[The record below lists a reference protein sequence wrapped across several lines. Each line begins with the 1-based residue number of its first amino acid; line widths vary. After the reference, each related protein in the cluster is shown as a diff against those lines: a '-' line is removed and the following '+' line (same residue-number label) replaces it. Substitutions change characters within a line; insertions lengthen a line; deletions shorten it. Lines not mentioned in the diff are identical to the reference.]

1 MDEKGTVNSSYQDRG
16 DHLKGDPRGA
26 DEPTY
31 ANDVPQDGRW
41 LRSVVENSS
50 EIVTIIDPEGI
61 LRYASPAWDRV
72 LGYDPEKMAGTNV
85 LDYVHPDD
93 LPHVLEETEKT
104 ISEGGTTTSKAEY
117 RFRHADGSWRW
128 MESVG
133 TYLLHDP
140 EVEAIVV
147 SSRDITERKEAEEHL
162 REAEKKYRTLVER
175 IPAITYIQ
183 EIGSNGDRH
192 SESVYVSPQVIDV
205 VGYTPEECT
214 STPDLWVKI
223 LHPDDREPVL
233 AEDKRTNETGEPFV
247 MEYRQFAKDGRLVWL
262 RDEATLVRDEEGLP
276 LYWLGVQTDITER
289 KLTEKA
295 LMESEQRFRSSFQD
309 ASIGMA
315 LVATDGRWLQANP
328 ALCQIVGY
336 SEEELLEKTFQEI
349 THPDDLQADL
359 DRVRRMLSG
368 EIQTYQ
374 IEKRYLHKVG
384 HVVWILLSVSLVHN
398 EEGEPLYFVSQIQ
411 DISGRKEA
419 EERLREAE
427 ERYRTLV
434 ETVPAVT
441 YTDRA
446 VGSYPDMAVY
456 TSPQIEALTG
466 YPVQEWL
473 DPEKVLWEERLH
485 PEDRAWVLA
494 ADERSRAS
502 GEPFSEEY
510 RLLAKDGSVVWVRD
524 EAVLLKNEA
533 GEPLYWQGVLL
544 DVTDRKEA
552 EEALRR
558 SEERLRSLA
567 DSAFEG
573 ILISDKG
580 EILEANRALTNM
592 LGYELHE
599 MVGRSALEFIAPEHR
614 ELVRQKIASEDEE
627 PYEIIGVRK
636 DGTLLHLEV
645 RGNAFSYRRRRV
657 RVTAV
662 RDITER
668 KAFEERLRHQAL
680 HDSLT
685 GLPNRQL
692 FVDRLGQ
699 ALVRTRRTKRKVAV
713 LFMDLDEFKVV
724 NDSLGH
730 GVGDLLLTVVAQR
743 LKRSLR
749 PEDTLARFGGDEFTV
764 LIDDVKSP
772 EDAVRVAG
780 RIEDELRRP
789 FFLEGRELSVT
800 GSIGI
805 ALGEA
810 RTNDSEDLLRN
821 ADIAMYQAKNEG
833 SGYKVFDPIM
843 YQRALGRLEME
854 NELRRAIDRE
864 EFIVHYQPI
873 VRLDGGTVWGVEAL
887 VRWNHPE
894 RGLLD
899 PSEFVPIAEESG
911 LVVPVGEE
919 VLREACRRTK
929 EWQENQPLIPPL
941 VTCVN
946 LSARQLSR
954 PDLAETVERVLG
966 ETGME
971 GSRLTLD
978 VTETVY
984 VKVLEGNTATLDRLR
999 IMGVRVSIDDFGR
1012 GYSSLSYLKRLP
1024 ADHLKIDRSYVKG
1037 LGEDLE
1043 DTAIVRM
1050 VIELAHTLGMEVIAE
1065 GVESADQAELLAQ
1078 MGCDMAQGFYFA
1090 RPMPPEEASEF
1101 LAK

>member
-1 MDEKGTVNSSYQDRG
+1 MDEKGNVNSSHQDR
-16 DHLKGDPRGA
+16 DDKLKGDPRGA

-31 ANDVPQDGRW
+31 AKDVPQNGRL

-50 EIVTIIDPEGI
+50 EIVTIIDPEGT
-61 LRYASPAWDRV
+61 LRYASSAWDRV

-85 LDYVHPDD
+85 LNYVHPDD
-93 LPHVLEETEKT
+93 LPHVLEEIEKAL
-104 ISEGGTTTSKAEY
+104 SEGVTTSKAEY
-117 RFRHADGSWRW
+117 RLRHADGSWRW
-128 MESVG
+128 VESVG
-133 TYLLHDP
+133 AYMLHDP

-147 SSRDITERKEAEEHL
+147 SSRDVTERKEAEERL
-162 REAEKKYRTLVER
+162 QEAEKRYRTLVER

-183 EIGSNGDRH
+183 VIGSNGDRH
-192 SESVYVSPQVIDV
+192 SESVYVSPQVVDV

-223 LHPDDREPVL
+223 LHPEDREPVL

-276 LYWLGVQTDITER
+276 LYWLGVQMDITER

-295 LMESEQRFRSSFQD
+295 LRESEQRFRSSFQD
-309 ASIGMA
+309 AAIGMA
-315 LVATDGRWLQANP
+315 LVATDGRWLQVND

-336 SEEELLEKTFQEI
+336 SEEELLEKTFQDI

-359 DRVRRMLSG
+359 DLVRRTLSG

-374 IEKRYLHKVG
+374 IEKRYLHKEG
-384 HVVWILLSVSLVHN
+384 HVVWILLSASLVHN

-419 EERLREAE
+419 EERLQEAE

-434 ETVPAVT
+434 ETIPAVT

-446 VGSYPDMAVY
+446 LGTYPDMAIY
-456 TSPQIEALTG
+456 TSPQIEALIG
-466 YPVQEWL
+466 YSVQEWL

-494 ADERSRAS
+494 ADERSMAS

-524 EAVLLKNEA
+524 ESVLLKNEA
-533 GEPLYWQGVLL
+533 GEPLYRQGVLL
-544 DVTDRKEA
+544 DVTERKVA

-573 ILISDKG
+573 IIISDKG
-580 EILEANRALTNM
+580 EILEANQALTKM
-592 LGYELHE
+592 LGYELGE
-599 MVGRSALEFIAPEHR
+599 MIGRSALEFIVPEHR
-614 ELVRQKIASEDEE
+614 ELVWQKIATEDEE
-627 PYEIIGVRK
+627 PYEIVAVRK
-636 DGTLLHLEV
+636 DGTLIHLEV
-645 RGNAFSYRRRRV
+645 RGRAFYYRGRRV

-662 RDITER
+662 RDVTER
-668 KAFEERLRHQAL
+668 RAFEERLRHQAL

-685 GLPNRQL
+685 GLPNREL

-780 RIEDELRRP
+780 RIKAELRRP
-789 FFLEGRELSVT
+789 FILEDRELSVT
-800 GSIGI
+800 ASIGI

-821 ADIAMYQAKNEG
+821 ADIAMYRAKNEG

-843 YQRALGRLEME
+843 YQRALSRLEME
-854 NELRRAIDRE
+854 NELRQAIDRQ
-864 EFIVHYQPI
+864 EFVIHYQPI
-873 VRLDGGTVWGVEAL
+873 VRLDGGRVWGVEAL
-887 VRWNHPE
+887 VRWDHPE

-929 EWQENQPLIPPL
+929 EWQENHPLIPPL

-954 PDLAETVERVLG
+954 PDVAEMVERAL
-966 ETGME
+966 EEAGME

-978 VTETVY
+978 ITETVY
-984 VKVLEGNTATLDRLR
+984 VKALEGNTATLNRLR
-999 IMGVRVSIDDFGR
+999 IMGVRISIDDFGR

-1090 RPMPPEEASEF
+1090 RPMPPEDASEF